1 MGGCIGHRVISAF
14 ESRRSQ
20 RQFHHAAQ
28 TAGSPV
34 DESDAI
40 AAVLG
45 QIVFG
50 VGDDEHVLPE
60 QYADGSEGARI
71 QVAPQRVR
79 GPVVCRIEDR
89 VHVEHRDLPA
99 PAVLSEFRVIY
110 GAVVVHHIYRGA
122 VLAHDK
128 IGGIAEQLAA
138 KLDYEFID
146 RRLVE
151 EIASITDTSVEEV
164 ERYDEKG
171 EGRLR
176 FFLKK
181 LLVPEVAPGTFPLSA
196 AAYAPEF
203 GLEFPHMREHEVSEA
218 TYLDRGTYQLL
229 ITTLVQDF
237 GQTGK
242 AVVVGRASQ
251 VVLADFPNACH
262 VKIIA
267 PLETRIERLM
277 QTRDMDREQ
286 AQKLIEQHDQWRQSY
301 LRNFH
306 KADWNDPL
314 LYDLTINT
322 GKIDRE
328 DAVDLLA
335 GFLTES

>member
-1 MGGCIGHRVISAF
+1 MNVITVA
-14 ESRRSQ
+14 
-20 RQFHHAAQ
+20 RQL
-28 TAGSPV
+28 GS
-34 DESDAI
+34 
-40 AAVLG
+40 
-45 QIVFG
+45 FG
-50 VGDDEHVLPE
+50 DW
-60 QYADGSEGARI
+60 
-71 QVAPQRVR
+71 
-79 GPVVCRIEDR
+79 
-89 VHVEHRDLPA
+89 
-99 PAVLSEFRVIY
+99 
-110 GAVVVHHIYRGA
+110 
-122 VLAHDK
+122 
-128 IGGIAEQLAA
+128 IAEQLAA

-203 GLEFPHMREHEVSEA
+203 GLEFPHMREHDVSEA

-237 GQTGK
+237 GQSGK

-277 QTRDMDREQ
+277 QNPRHGSRASAETHRTTRPMAAELP
-286 AQKLIEQHDQWRQSY
+286 AQLPPSRLERPPALRPDDQHRQNRSRGRRRSARRV
-301 LRNFH
+301 L
-306 KADWNDPL
+306 
-314 LYDLTINT
+314 
-322 GKIDRE
+322 
-328 DAVDLLA
+328 
-335 GFLTES
+335 S